1 MCPSSNIYAII
12 LIYDSDRKKREE
24 VLCLIIIIV
33 SNLDEAIEFIA
44 EWDIFNIMHQI
55 ISFNFK

>member
-12 LIYDSDRKKREE
+12 LIYDSDQKKEE

-44 EWDIFNIMHQI
+44 EWDI
-55 ISFNFK
+55 

>member
-12 LIYDSDRKKREE
+12 LIYDSDQKREE